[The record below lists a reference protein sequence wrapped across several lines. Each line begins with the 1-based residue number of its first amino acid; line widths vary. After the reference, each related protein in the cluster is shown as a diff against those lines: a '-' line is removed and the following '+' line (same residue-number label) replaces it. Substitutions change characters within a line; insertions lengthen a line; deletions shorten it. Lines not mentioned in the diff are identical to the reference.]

1 MRHCTASFGNLS
13 SPNVKSGKFPSWLR
27 RSLKEFRDLYQP
39 RAPKVAIPPLSGY
52 LFDCKCSN
60 LTRGV
65 DTSRP
70 SAKSGMP
77 PVGWARIRPPI
88 RGCVKTPRY
97 PSSPI
102 AKSGNSQ
109 DNWASIRSRPRR
121 LFPPLTRN
129 VGISPLSGYL
139 FARICAHVSRCFDT
153 LLNRA
158 THCVGIYVDA
168 KAPTYQAVWTSAFP
182 GRKKWEFHVV
192 WPFIRSQLRRFVRG

>member
-1 MRHCTASFGNLS
+1 MQQFNEGRRYVTPERQKWNASRWLGAYPTAN
-13 SPNVKSGKFPSWLR
+13 
-27 RSLKEFRDLYQP
+27 
-39 RAPKVAIPPLSGY
+39 
-52 LFDCKCSN
+52 
-60 LTRGV
+60 T
-65 DTSRP
+65 
-70 SAKSGMP
+70 
-77 PVGWARIRPPI
+77 
-88 RGCVKTPRY
+88 RY

-158 THCVGIYVDA
+158 THCVGCYVDA

-192 WPFIRSQLRRFVRG
+192 WPFIRSQLRRFDRG